1 METSLYNCIE
11 YVSTLVVILMLGMYY
26 MYIKGGR

>member
-11 YVSTLVVILMLGMYY
+11 YVSTLIVILVFGLYY